1 MSGKKKKNKCDGNG
15 LGLKMTDLE
24 LNDEQNKL
32 KEEYKQNKLL
42 WVMTEHVGPFKI
54 LIEVL
59 KELLPEAILEFHQ
72 NLNNNNT
79 EIDKEGNTASS
90 SDEEEDNKKEKN
102 KTGGMR
108 IMAIDS
114 TRTVLIYLKLDSI
127 NFTEYFCN
135 KDKLTLGV
143 NMSYFHKLIKSM
155 EKDDTLSLFVDKE
168 DINHLGIRIENPE
181 KRSITN
187 FKMNLMD
194 LDEDE
199 LTIPPTVFQSR
210 IVISSSE
217 FHKICREM
225 HGIAEYVEIKCAN
238 DQLMFTCKGDY
249 AERETVLRESE
260 DGINVTYNTE
270 ELQIVQGIYELKHL
284 VLFGKCTTLCNDIEI
299 YMKNNYPLVIKY
311 TVATLGRLLLCLTPI
326 RRKNNDDEDEDED
339 EDDEDE
345 F

>member
-1 MSGKKKKNKCDGNG
+1 MTSITKKNLINKAD
-15 LGLKMTDLE
+15 
-24 LNDEQNKL
+24 NDETTQ
-32 KEEYKQNKLL
+32 EDYKKNKLL

-72 NLNNNNT
+72 NTLKNKNKNKNNDSD
-79 EIDKEGNTASS
+79 EDSSDKEEG
-90 SDEEEDNKKEKN
+90 EGEGEGEGEEDNNGKN

-127 NFTEYFCN
+127 NFTEYICN

-238 DQLMFTCKGDY
+238 EQLMFTCKGDY
-249 AERETVLRESE
+249 AERETILRESE
-260 DGINVTYNTE
+260 DGINVTYNTD

-326 RRKNNDDEDEDED
+326 RRKSNDDDDD
-339 EDDEDE
+339 DSEDDDDE

>member
-1 MSGKKKKNKCDGNG
+1 MSKKKKIKKVDDASELSQKMGEDVINNKKD
-15 LGLKMTDLE
+15 E
-24 LNDEQNKL
+24 LNKL
-32 KEEYKQNKLL
+32 KEENKKNKLL

-72 NLNNNNT
+72 NLSKKNNNESDN
-79 EIDKEGNTASS
+79 DN
-90 SDEEEDNKKEKN
+90 SDEENNSKDKN

-127 NFTEYFCN
+127 NFTEYLCN
-135 KDKLTLGV
+135 KEKLTLGV

-155 EKDDTLSLFVDKE
+155 EKDDTLSLFVDKD

-199 LTIPPTVFQSR
+199 LTIPPTIFQSR

-260 DGINVTYNTE
+260 DGINVTYNTD

-326 RRKNNDDEDEDED
+326 RRKNNDDDDD
-339 EDDEDE
+339 DDDDDDE